1 MSLPKAALKLVLT
14 FLSGLTGGCVF
25 WALGLPLPWMLGCL
39 TGSLIASLSGIP
51 VGVTKPVRLII
62 MVILGVMLGG
72 TFSPEVLARAGEWI
86 PTLIAAVLYL
96 AILTF
101 IAQFYCRKFM
111 KMDRLTAIFAGFP
124 GGLSE
129 MTLLGE
135 EAGAD
140 VPALTLA
147 HACRVATILL
157 AIPLFLTYW
166 SGLEIVEQG
175 TSAPLWS
182 SVDILILIILAFGGL
197 FLGKIAKFPAYQ
209 LTGPLLLS
217 AIVHTGGFVQG
228 EPPEIVTILLQL
240 TLGSALGARFA
251 GYSLG
256 QVGRLMLL
264 SIIMAFLMLAVTL
277 VVSGA
282 LSYAFD
288 LEFEALILALSPGG
302 FAEMT
307 LAALSMG
314 IDPAFVTTH
323 HALRLLVIVFI
334 VPVFLAR
341 IIKRKNE
348 REQDD

>member
-1 MSLPKAALKLVLT
+1 MSSLKTGRSKTAFKLLLT

-25 WALGLPLPWMLGCL
+25 WTLGLPLPWMLGCL
-39 TGSLIASLSGIP
+39 TGSLIASLSGVP

-96 AILTF
+96 AVLTF

-166 SGLEIVEQG
+166 SGLEMVERES
-175 TSAPLWS
+175 TAPLWS
-182 SVDILILIILAFGGL
+182 LLDIIILLIIASGGL

-217 AIVHTGGFVQG
+217 AIVHTSGLVQG
-228 EPPEIVTILLQL
+228 EPPEIVTVLLQL

-256 QVGRLMLL
+256 QVGKLMLL
-264 SIIMAFLMLAVTL
+264 SVVMAFLMLAVTL
-277 VVSGA
+277 LVSGI

-334 VPVFLAR
+334 VPVFLTR
-341 IIKRKNE
+341 IIKRNS
-348 REQDD
+348 